1 MITSL
6 TNRKIKLIASLRDRS
21 RRRSKE
27 GLFIAEGIKM
37 FEETPI
43 QCLKEI
49 YVSELTWPEL
59 KEDKALWKRLC
70 ACMEAKVHV
79 EQVSEEVFRET
90 SDTQTP
96 QGILL
101 VLEQFSYQIEDLIE
115 KAKAKQ
121 KAQGKA
127 PLFLLLD
134 DIQDPG
140 NLGTMIR
147 TGEGA
152 GVDGVIMSKGTVDI
166 YNPKTVRAT
175 MGSLY
180 RVPFVYTEDLG
191 GEIKRLQE
199 NKIKVYAAHLN
210 GKKLYDQVTYKGG
223 SAFLIGNEGNGLCEE
238 TAKLANVCLKIPM
251 EGELES
257 LNAAVAAS
265 LLLYQAAGSQRKQ

>member
-90 SDTQTP
+90 S
-96 QGILL
+96 
-101 VLEQFSYQIEDLIE
+101 
-115 KAKAKQ
+115 
-121 KAQGKA
+121 
-127 PLFLLLD
+127 
-134 DIQDPG
+134 
-140 NLGTMIR
+140 
-147 TGEGA
+147 EG
-152 GVDGVIMSKGTVDI
+152 DC
-166 YNPKTVRAT
+166 
-175 MGSLY
+175 
-180 RVPFVYTEDLG
+180 F
-191 GEIKRLQE
+191 
-199 NKIKVYAAHLN
+199 
-210 GKKLYDQVTYKGG
+210 
-223 SAFLIGNEGNGLCEE
+223 
-238 TAKLANVCLKIPM
+238 
-251 EGELES
+251 
-257 LNAAVAAS
+257 
-265 LLLYQAAGSQRKQ
+265 